1 MRTSMNANA
10 LLHLLHLSSPALPIG
25 AYAYS
30 QGLESAV
37 HAGVVRSESEARE
50 WILGLLEHVQ
60 ARLDVPLLARLHA
73 AVAQGDAAALDRWT
87 TFLGATRESRELQ
100 EEDRALGRA
109 LARLLADLGVSG
121 ARELAAHPSVT
132 LAAAFAL
139 AAVAHEIP
147 LREAASGYLFAWLE
161 NQVAAALRLV
171 PLGQTSGRRILLA
184 GIAAIPAALDV
195 GLGLDE
201 DEIGAA
207 APGLAALSARHESQ
221 YTRLFRS

>member
-1 MRTSMNANA
+1 MDASA

-37 HAGVVRSESEARE
+37 HAGAVRSEAEARD

-73 AVAQGDAAALDRWT
+73 AVAQGDTLALERWT
-87 TFLGATRESRELQ
+87 TFLAATRESRELQ

-109 LARLLADLGVSG
+109 LARLLADLGIAG
-121 ARELAAHPSVT
+121 ARELATHPSVT
-132 LAAAFAL
+132 WAAAFAL

-161 NQVAAALRLV
+161 NQVAAAVRLV
-171 PLGQTSGRRILLA
+171 PLGQTSGRRVLLA
-184 GIAAIPAALDV
+184 GIAAIPATLDV
-195 GLGLDE
+195 GLALDE

-207 APGLAALSARHESQ
+207 APGLAALSARHETQ

>member
-1 MRTSMNANA
+1 MDATA
-10 LLHLLHLSSPALPIG
+10 LLHLLHLASPALPIG

-37 HAGVVRSESEARE
+37 HAGAVQSEADARE

-60 ARLDVPLLARLHA
+60 TGLDVPLLARLHA
-73 AVAQGDAAALDRWT
+73 AIACKDDAALDRWT
-87 TFLGATRESRELQ
+87 RYLAASRESRELQ
-100 EEDRALGRA
+100 DEDRALGRA
-109 LARLLADLGVSG
+109 LARLLGDLGVAG
-121 ARELAAHPSVT
+121 ASALAAHPSAT

-139 AAVAHEIP
+139 AAVAYGIP

-161 NQVAAALRLV
+161 NQVAAAVRLI
-171 PLGQTSGRRILLA
+171 PLGQTSGRRVLLA
-184 GIAAIPAALDV
+184 GIAAIPAAV
-195 GLGLDE
+195 ARGLELDE
-201 DEIGAA
+201 ESIGAA

>member
-1 MRTSMNANA
+1 MDARA

-37 HAGVVRSESEARE
+37 HAGAVRDEASARA
-50 WILGLLEHVQ
+50 WIVGLLEHAQ
-60 ARLDVPLLARLHA
+60 AQLDVPVLARLHA
-73 AVAQGDAAALDRWT
+73 ALESGDAAALERWT
-87 TFLGATRESRELQ
+87 AFLAVSRESRELQ
-100 EEDRALGRA
+100 DEDRALGRA
-109 LARLLADLGVSG
+109 LARLLADLDVAG
-121 ARELAAHPSVT
+121 ARALAAQRSMT

-139 AAVAHEIP
+139 AAVAYGIP

-161 NQVAAALRLV
+161 NQVAAAVRLV
-171 PLGQTSGRRILLA
+171 PLGQTSGRRVLLA
-184 GIAAIPAALDV
+184 GIAAIPAAV
-195 GLGLDE
+195 ERGLALDE
-201 DEIGAA
+201 DSIGAA